1 MEYMKVEYDLFT
13 RHKFVIRKD
22 FKSAMIEAIRL
33 YWPIRSHDLARRRIK
48 SAIKLLR
55 A

>member
-1 MEYMKVEYDLFT
+1 MQVEYTSVT
-13 RHKFVIRKD
+13 REEI
-22 FKSAMIEAIRL
+22 IEAIRL

-48 SAIKLLR
+48 SAVKLLR

>member
-1 MEYMKVEYDLFT
+1 MQVEYT
-13 RHKFVIRKD
+13 SGTKEQ
-22 FKSAMIEAIRL
+22 MIEAIRF